1 MIHTIYDFLEQDVYD
16 SLINKFESSKGQA
29 VFEVNNMGRWGTGLE
44 AGSYSPVLVL
54 PLDEYQDYFKKKYSE
69 IDERFAEHPHLTC
82 FMHVWL
88 PGSQINWHHDSPEET
103 SRMSSSIYLN
113 ANWDWNWG
121 GLFLYDDEE
130 MPGRFGWVFPHK
142 NSAVYFKP
150 PIWHSTTMVTN
161 SAPYPR
167 LSVQLFFS
175 K

>member
-1 MIHTIYDFLEQDVYD
+1 MIHTVYDFLEDDVYNA
-16 SLINKFESSKGQA
+16 LINKFESSKGRPA
-29 VFEVNNMGRWGTGLE
+29 FEVNNMGRWGAGLE
-44 AGSYSPVLVL
+44 DGSYSPVLVL
-54 PLDEYQDYFKKKYSE
+54 PLDEYKDYFKEKYNKV
-69 IDERFAEHPHLTC
+69 DPRFGQHPNLTV

-88 PGSQINWHHDSPEET
+88 PGSQINWHHDSPEES

-121 GLFLYDDEE
+121 GLFLYDDPD

-175 K
+175 E